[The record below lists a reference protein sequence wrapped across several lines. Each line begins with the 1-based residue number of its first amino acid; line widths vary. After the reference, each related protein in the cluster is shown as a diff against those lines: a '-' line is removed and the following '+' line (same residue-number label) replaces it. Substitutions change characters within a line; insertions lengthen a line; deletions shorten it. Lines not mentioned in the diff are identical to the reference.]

1 MQAIN
6 FFHMK
11 KLMIL
16 IVALTLSV
24 GAFAQEKMNHKMD
37 SKMDMKTDHFMMEGG
52 KMMMIKNGET
62 MSMDKDMT
70 LRNGTVVKMDGTVKK
85 KNGKSMKLKDGQ
97 MIYVNGKMS
106 GMGKMKMDKSMPM
119 PNKTP

>member
-1 MQAIN
+1 
-6 FFHMK
+6 MK
-11 KLMIL
+11 KLLIL
-16 IVALTLSV
+16 IVALTLST

-52 KMMMIKNGET
+52 KMMMTKNGET
-62 MSMDKDMT
+62 MPMDKDMT

-85 KNGKSMKLKDGQ
+85 KNGKPMKLKDGQ

-106 GMGKMKMDKSMPM
+106 GMGKMKMDKPM
-119 PNKTP
+119 PNKIP